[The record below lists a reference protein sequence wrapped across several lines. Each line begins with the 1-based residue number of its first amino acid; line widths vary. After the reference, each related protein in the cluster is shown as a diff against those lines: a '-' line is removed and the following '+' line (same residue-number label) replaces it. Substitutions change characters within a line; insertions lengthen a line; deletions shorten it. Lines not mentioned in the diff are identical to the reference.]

1 MVLALS
7 APKQTIPDYA
17 APRLRAYDG
26 ILVRHQPGTGCVIE
40 TSTNRLDW
48 RPFRTNTA
56 TSFTLDF
63 EDPDA
68 TKFPRRFYCARR
80 SEVSAVAHPLT
91 SHLEKHAGTKAASP
105 SPDEPNQA
113 HSVLSH

>member
-1 MVLALS
+1 MQHHVC
-7 APKQTIPDYA
+7 
-17 APRLRAYDG
+17 
-26 ILVRHQPGTGCVIE
+26 VRTTASWFATQPGIGCVIE

-68 TKFPRRFYCARR
+68 SKFPRGFYRARW
-80 SEVSAVAHPLT
+80 SEVLAVAHSLT
-91 SHLEKHAGTKAASP
+91 SH
-105 SPDEPNQA
+105 
-113 HSVLSH
+113 